1 MCNEGLATT
10 QCLICRRVGISA
22 ADRTRLTS
30 GQPRSTTTTALS
42 PGHVL
47 ELRYGCMRIPA
58 TSGRV
63 HRSVVAGLRPRYHRC
78 RPRPGCRYPNSWPS
92 GDRGSRASR
101 RDWARGTEYRASW
114 TTTPTSRWG
123 WWSAWRWAT
132 LGHSTEPGP
141 IWESTHPT
149 VPHRRDT
156 TTITARPP
164 GLPLVPNMYHRL
176 VLSLK
181 APTVSQGRRQAGGER
196 QAQPERVRVR
206 PEAAGTVQIIEGDK
220 SDDLYVVCS

>member
-10 QCLICRRVGISA
+10 QCLICSRVGISA

-30 GQPRSTTTTALS
+30 GQPRSTTTTVLPA
-42 PGHVL
+42 GHVL

-63 HRSVVAGLRPRYHRC
+63 HRSVVAGLCPRYHRC

-114 TTTPTSRWG
+114 TSTPTSRW

-156 TTITARPP
+156 TAITARPP
-164 GLPLVPNMYHRL
+164 GVAVGSEYVSPPSAESESADGVARP
-176 VLSLK
+176 
-181 APTVSQGRRQAGGER
+181 PTSWRRVA
-196 QAQPERVRVR
+196 
-206 PEAAGTVQIIEGDK
+206 
-220 SDDLYVVCS
+220 S

>member
-30 GQPRSTTTTALS
+30 GQPRSTTTTTLPA
-42 PGHVL
+42 GHVL

-63 HRSVVAGLRPRYHRC
+63 HRSVVAGLCPRYRRC

-114 TTTPTSRWG
+114 TSTPTSRW

-132 LGHSTEPGP
+132 LGHIQRVQRMIWSTGLQRVRSQPDRGSHSSSNG
-141 IWESTHPT
+141 WY
-149 VPHRRDT
+149 RDPAYGVVG
-156 TTITARPP
+156 TARS
-164 GLPLVPNMYHRL
+164 R
-176 VLSLK
+176 
-181 APTVSQGRRQAGGER
+181 
-196 QAQPERVRVR
+196 
-206 PEAAGTVQIIEGDK
+206 
-220 SDDLYVVCS
+220 